1 MTAYFLIFYY
11 KVIEK
16 MNICILWGKIISD
29 IDYKFII
36 NSKNKAIA
44 QFEMELLNKSI
55 VKVQAYDEMADYIY
69 RNLSKRDIIYIY
81 GYLEGNEKIV
91 VQELPEI

>member
-1 MTAYFLIFYY
+1 
-11 KVIEK
+11 
-16 MNICILWGKIISD
+16 MNICILWRKIISD

-55 VKVQAYDEMADYIY
+55 VKVQAYDEMADYI
-69 RNLSKRDIIYIY
+69 
-81 GYLEGNEKIV
+81 
-91 VQELPEI
+91 